1 MFYNTISR
9 RTSLTGKRCNA
20 MINFFKRSKHKEYY
34 SEMKLINNGEE
45 LKINNIPVTLGILEK
60 VMEDVDINELVIIDN
75 KIIVK
80 YYQTSYSKEIK
91 VEVIDNVFKTIDLD
105 FNNRITIINSNG
117 TYKTKVIRGCE

>member
-1 MFYNTISR
+1 
-9 RTSLTGKRCNA
+9 

-80 YYQTSYSKEIK
+80 YYQTSYSREIK

-117 TYKTKVIRGCE
+117 TYKTKVIRGCV